1 MGTDQYVNAYAQQAA
16 QAAGQAVAW
25 LLKVLGPDTEP
36 SFGAISLAYNRMLAI
51 ALLLAG
57 AFISAAVAER
67 ILGGPKGAGWNV
79 IPRTVAACMAA
90 FAGLGVIE
98 YLARYAAL
106 LPTAWASPGGE
117 LTSGIQA
124 GSQQLYVTGGQE
136 QALGSFIGLLLVAII
151 TLLLTLLLYVEM
163 VLRAA
168 LILVTATFIP
178 LVCVM
183 AIWPRLS
190 GAATRMAEFLV
201 LLLMSKFVMVTAVYV
216 GFSMVAYGA
225 IPGNQGMAVGIATL
239 LLAAFSPLLLLQG
252 IRIGESSTSSVV
264 RGWGAAGI
272 SAATTLGWLSAASRS
287 VRAAGGV
294 GVRRARAGRA
304 TRRPGP

>member
-1 MGTDQYVNAYAQQAA
+1 MGSDQLVQSYAESSARQAA

-36 SFGAISLAYNRMLAI
+36 SFTAIGPAYNRMLAI

-67 ILGGPKGAGWNV
+67 VLGGPRGAGWNV

-90 FAGLGVIE
+90 FAGLGVVE

-106 LPTAWASPGGE
+106 LPTAWAGSGGE
-117 LTSGIQA
+117 LNAGLQA
-124 GSQQLYVTGGQE
+124 GAAQMYVSGNQE
-136 QALGSFIGLLLVAII
+136 QALGSFIGLLLVAIL

-239 LLAAFSPLLLLQG
+239 LLAAFSPLLLMQG
-252 IRIGESSTSSVV
+252 IRIGETTTSNVV
-264 RGWGAAGI
+264 RGWGLGGVTGATTMGWMTMASRGI
-272 SAATTLGWLSAASRS
+272 RNAATIAHARS
-287 VRAAGGV
+287 NPK
-294 GVRRARAGRA
+294 
-304 TRRPGP
+304 T

>member
-1 MGTDQYVNAYAQQAA
+1 MGTDQYINAYAQQAA

-25 LLKVLGPDTEP
+25 LLTVLGPDTEP

-79 IPRTVAACMAA
+79 IPRTMAACMAA

-98 YLARYAAL
+98 YLAHFAAL

-117 LTSGIQA
+117 LSAGIQA
-124 GSQQLYVTGGQE
+124 GSQQLYLSGSQQQVM
-136 QALGSFIGLLLVAII
+136 GSFIGLLLVAII

-178 LVCVM
+178 FVCVM

-190 GAATRMAEFLV
+190 GAAVKMAEFLV

-264 RGWGAAGI
+264 RGWGAGAVG
-272 SAATTLGWLSAASRS
+272 AATTLGWMTAASRS
-287 VRAAGGV
+287 VRAATKAGLSQVRHGN
-294 GVRRARAGRA
+294 VRRPSA
-304 TRRPGP
+304 